1 MPSFAHPKEQLDVIG
16 RGIDRIVERKELL
29 AKLSDSCDSGRPLRV
44 AAGFDPS
51 SPDLHLGHTV
61 VLRMLRR
68 FQELGHD
75 VIVLLG
81 DFTARYGDPTDQLE
95 PRPRIDAATIRS
107 NAESYK
113 QQMARLLDMKRT
125 RFVFNSS
132 WLEDLSLERLLQAA
146 AHIGLPRMTGRP
158 DLGSRSDLRLDELI
172 YPLLQAYDSVHLEL
186 DLEIGGTDQLANLLL
201 GRELMIAMCKAPQC
215 IITTEL
221 LEGTDAYLDE
231 GQFVGNKMSQRLANT
246 ITLGDSKEEIQT
258 KVEGLDEALVWRYFD
273 LLTDCS
279 FPQIR
284 AFQADRESGKR
295 SVEEIRAFLTEE
307 IIAGLGLD
315 CGEHQKP

>member
-1 MPSFAHPKEQLDVIG
+1 MPNFAHPKEQLDVIA
-16 RGIDRIVERKELL
+16 RGIAQIVDRKELL
-29 AKLSDSCDSGRPLRV
+29 AKLSDSFESGEPLRV
-44 AAGFDPS
+44 AAGFDPN
-51 SPDLHLGHTV
+51 SPNLHLGHTV

-95 PRPRIDAATIRS
+95 PRPRIDAETIRN

-113 QQMARLLDMKRT
+113 QQMTRLLDMKQT
-125 RFVFNSS
+125 RFMFNSS
-132 WLEDLSLERLLQAA
+132 WLENLSLEHLLQAA
-146 AHIGLPRMTGRP
+146 AHISLPRMTERP
-158 DLGSRSDLRLDELI
+158 DLGSRPDLRLDELI
-172 YPLLQAYDSVHLEL
+172 YPILQAYDSVHLKL

-201 GRELMIAMCKAPQC
+201 GRELMGAMNMPPQC

-246 ITLGDSKEEIQT
+246 ITLGDSKEEIRT
-258 KVEGLDEALVWRYFD
+258 KVDGLDEALVWRYFD

-295 SVEEIRAFLTEE
+295 SVQEIRAFLAEE
-307 IIAGLGLD
+307 IIVGLGIGCVEPL
-315 CGEHQKP
+315 ES